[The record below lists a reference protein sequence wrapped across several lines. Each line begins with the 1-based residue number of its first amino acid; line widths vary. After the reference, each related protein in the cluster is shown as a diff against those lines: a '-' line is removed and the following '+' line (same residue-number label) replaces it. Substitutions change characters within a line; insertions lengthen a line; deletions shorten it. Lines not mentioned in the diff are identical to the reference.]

1 MIKRLIIFVLAIA
14 GILYFALRDDAKAP
28 EVTTEVGQ
36 ETETSVEETQETTDG
51 ENDSV
56 TQEGGEVEEEKAPS
70 SEQAMPANDK
80 KEGTTTATPVTET
93 KTEAERETTI
103 ETKVEGNVTASS
115 ELKATETAEAEK
127 TLRIEESFT
136 TEMSKKQEPVNMPTT
151 EVKIF
156 LYEWAIDV
164 SQSAVPAGTVNFTV
178 VNTGSFSHNF
188 GIKGGTDFGRVKPG
202 ETKTFTAQLKRGE
215 FELMSSR
222 EVDIERGMK
231 KMFSVQ

>member
-28 EVTTEVGQ
+28 EVKTEVGQ
-36 ETETSVEETQETTDG
+36 QTETSVEETEETTAVESDA
-51 ENDSV
+51 ENK
-56 TQEGGEVEEEKAPS
+56 EGGEVKEEKAPS

-80 KEGTTTATPVTET
+80 KEGTKTTPPVTET
-93 KTEAERETTI
+93 KKEAERETTI

-115 ELKATETAEAEK
+115 EPEATETAEAEK
-127 TLRIEESFT
+127 TVRIEEAFIV
-136 TEMSKKQEPVNMPTT
+136 EVSKKQEPVNMPTT

-164 SQSAVPAGTVNFTV
+164 SKSAVPAGTVNFTV
-178 VNTGSFSHNF
+178 VNSGSFSHNF
-188 GIKGGTDFGRVKPG
+188 GIKGGTDFGQVKPG
-202 ETKTFTAQLKRGE
+202 ETKSFTAQLKRGE

-222 EVDIERGMK
+222 QIDIERGMK
-231 KMFSVQ
+231 RMFTVQ